1 MGVQEKRQKDRE
13 RRVWA
18 DENKE
23 FVTPYLLIASKQMTA
38 KKIMKKLNLSKTE
51 FNALENKYLQL
62 YHGKSE

>member
-1 MGVQEKRQKDRE
+1 MGVQEKRKKDSE

-18 DENKE
+18 DENKK
-23 FVTPYLLIASKQMTA
+23 FITYYSLIASKQMTA
-38 KKIMKKLNLSKTE
+38 KKIMKKLNLSETE